1 MIAIPNLA
9 WNLKLRE
16 VQKKCI
22 FPWYNFN
29 DIRLLLRVVD
39 KKRHGTED
47 NKK

>member
-9 WNLKLRE
+9 WNVKLRE

-22 FPWYNFN
+22 FPWYDFT

-39 KKRHGTED
+39 IKRHETGET
-47 NKK
+47 KR